1 MKLAILLAT
10 YNSAR
15 YLAELLDSLVNQTY
29 RDFTL
34 YVRDD
39 GSTDSTLQILESYQ
53 PKFDNMVILH
63 DSVTSRRAMGS
74 FFWMLENIDAT
85 YYMFCDHDDIWLPQK
100 VELSL
105 AKIREIERDNR
116 PALVCC
122 DLVVTDSNLNTIG
135 PSLWS
140 YMKLRPEL
148 LTKLKYAISCN
159 LFTGCTMIINRAAR
173 DISLPISPRAV
184 MHDSWIGLR
193 VLTAGGDV
201 AWIPTPLILYRQHTD
216 NLFGA
221 HRVSRSRSY
230 YLHKLRTIK
239 GVIATYRQNFLMAKD
254 ALGGRVNVAQ
264 YLFYRILYLIRR

>member
-53 PKFDNMVILH
+53 PKFDNMVIMR

-74 FFWMLENIDAT
+74 FIWMLENVDAS
-85 YYMFCDHDDIWLPQK
+85 YYMFCDHDDVWLPQK

-122 DLVVTDSNLNTIG
+122 DLVVTDSNLNTISS
-135 PSLWS
+135 SLWS

-201 AWIPTPLILYRQHTD
+201 AWIPTPLILYRQHPD

-254 ALGGRVNVAQ
+254 ALGGRVSVAQ

>member
-63 DSVTSRRAMGS
+63 DSVISRRAMGS

-122 DLVVTDSNLNTIG
+122 DLVVTDSNLNTIS

-148 LTKLKYAISCN
+148 LTKLKYTISCN

-173 DISLPISPRAV
+173 DVSLPISPRAV

-254 ALGGRVNVAQ
+254 ALGGRVSVAQ

>member
-15 YLAELLDSLVNQTY
+15 YLAKLLDSLVNQTY

-53 PKFDNMVILH
+53 PKFDNMVIMR
-63 DSVTSRRAMGS
+63 DSVTSRHAMGS
-74 FFWMLENIDAT
+74 FIWMLENVDAS
-85 YYMFCDHDDIWLPQK
+85 YYMFCDHDDVWLPQK

-122 DLVVTDSNLNTIG
+122 DLVVTDSNLNTISS
-135 PSLWS
+135 SLWS

-193 VLTAGGDV
+193 VLAAGGDV

-221 HRVSRSRSY
+221 HRVSRSRGY
-230 YLHKLRTIK
+230 YLHKLRTIR
-239 GVIATYRQNFLMAKD
+239 GVMRSYRQNFLMARD
-254 ALGGRVNVAQ
+254 ALGGRVCVAK
-264 YLFYRILYLIRR
+264 YLFYRILYLLKR

>member
-122 DLVVTDSNLNTIG
+122 DLVVTDSNLNTISS
-135 PSLWS
+135 SLWS

-193 VLTAGGDV
+193 VLAAGGDV

-239 GVIATYRQNFLMAKD
+239 GVIATYRQNFLMARD
-254 ALGGRVNVAQ
+254 ALGGRVSVAQ

>member
-63 DSVTSRRAMGS
+63 DGVTSRRAMGS
-74 FFWMLENIDAT
+74 FIWMLENIDAT

-254 ALGGRVNVAQ
+254 ALGGRVSVAQ

>member
-1 MKLAILLAT
+1 
-10 YNSAR
+10 
-15 YLAELLDSLVNQTY
+15 
-29 RDFTL
+29 
-34 YVRDD
+34 
-39 GSTDSTLQILESYQ
+39 
-53 PKFDNMVILH
+53 
-63 DSVTSRRAMGS
+63 MGS

-105 AKIREIERDNR
+105 SKIREIERDNR

-193 VLTAGGDV
+193 VLAAGGDV

-239 GVIATYRQNFLMAKD
+239 GVMATYRQNFLMAKD
-254 ALGGRVNVAQ
+254 ALGGRVSVAQ